1 MSVLQQPP
9 QEADLDLY
17 DLCVVGAGPVGLS
30 LALAAQARGLR
41 VLVLEA
47 GRQDPGES
55 APDWS
60 GSSLVRPQH
69 HAPLALATHTGLAG
83 TTWLWGGRCVPFEA
97 HDFEPRAQVPGVAW
111 PLTWSEVQPW
121 YEAAARCVD
130 CGSAE
135 FRRPLPPE
143 AQGPVRQ
150 LSRFELTQ
158 LERWSHQPRLIGSL
172 GQQALTV
179 SGLDLLFDARV
190 EALGFSASGDH
201 LESVQVKHRGQDLR
215 VHARHVVL
223 AGGALGVTRLLLQA
237 QRQHPTLFGGPD
249 GPLGRYYMGHI
260 MGSIARLVLA
270 HPEDVRWLDFGRDA
284 CGTYVRRRLTPSA
297 ATQREQ
303 GLLNTSFYIDN
314 PPFYDASHRNP
325 TLSAVF
331 MGLAIAPI
339 GRRLVAEAMRLKHI
353 GPPPHRWWA
362 HGLNIVRR
370 PWRAALDVI
379 DILRHRYLSKVR
391 KPGFVLRNAGGT
403 YALDYHAEQVP
414 HADSRVTLR
423 NDQGDL
429 QIDFRYQA
437 QDIDSVLRA
446 HALLDQDLRAAG
458 LGHLVYERPEAER
471 AAHVFEQAS
480 DGFHQIG
487 TTRMS
492 ADPAQGVVDGNAR
505 VHGVDNLHIASS
517 SVFST
522 SGEANPTL
530 LAVALGLRLASH
542 LGDLLQAPGAASSP
556 FAAQPASDRTA
567 PMRQITLPG
576 TGLRLSRLVFG
587 TASLHH
593 LARETDRQALLRA
606 AIEAG
611 FSHVDTSPLYGH
623 GVAEASLGALPSE
636 LAQRITLTTKV
647 GLYAP
652 AGARASIPDLYAR
665 KLLGKVLPVLNRA
678 VVEGSVQR
686 ARLSF
691 EASLRRLRRERVD
704 LLLLHEPVAAQIAC
718 DEWQRWLQGL
728 QAQGQIGAWGV
739 AGEAPAVAA
748 MLATHGALCPVVQVR
763 DSLTQHQADV
773 VLAAGRPLQLTYG
786 YLADPGSAG
795 LTVAQ
800 RLGQALLRNPEGAIL
815 VSTRQAQRVAA
826 LARLGA

>member
-9 QEADLDLY
+9 QEADLH

-41 VLVLEA
+41 VLVVEA
-47 GRQDPGES
+47 GRQDPAQS

-60 GSSLVRPQH
+60 GSSLARPQH
-69 HAPLALATHTGLAG
+69 HAPLELATHTGLAG

-111 PLTWSEVQPW
+111 PLRWEDVQPW

-150 LSRFELTQ
+150 LARFELTQ
-158 LERWSHQPRLIGSL
+158 LERWSHQPRLMGSL
-172 GQQALTV
+172 GQQALMAP
-179 SGLDLLFDARV
+179 GLDLLFDTRV
-190 EALGFSASGDH
+190 EALCFSACGSRVEG
-201 LESVQVKHRGQDLR
+201 VQAVREGQALR
-215 VHARHVVL
+215 LRARRFVL
-223 AGGALGVTRLLLQA
+223 AGGALGVTRLLLLA
-237 QRQHPTLFGGPD
+237 QRERPTLFGGPD

-270 HPEDVRWLDFGRDA
+270 RPQDVRWFDFSRDT
-284 CGTYVRRRLTPSA
+284 CGTYVRRRLTPHA

-314 PPFYDASHRNP
+314 PPFHDPSHRNP

-353 GPPPHRWWA
+353 GPPPHRWVA

-370 PWRAALDVI
+370 PWRAALDVV
-379 DILRHRYLSKVR
+379 DILRHRYLSSVR

-403 YALDYHAEQVP
+403 YALDYHAEQIP
-414 HADSRVTLR
+414 HAQSRVTLK

-429 QIDFRYQA
+429 KVDFGYQP
-437 QDIDSVLRA
+437 QDIDSVLRT

-458 LGHLVYERPEAER
+458 LGHLAYDRPEAER

-492 ADPAQGVVDGNAR
+492 ADPAHGVVDANAQ
-505 VHGVDNLHIASS
+505 VHGVDNLYIASS
-517 SVFST
+517 SVFTT

-530 LAVALGLRLASH
+530 LAVALGLRLADH
-542 LGDLLQAPGAASSP
+542 LGDLLQAPAPASP
-556 FAAQPASDRTA
+556 QFAACAASDRTA

-576 TGLRLSRLVFG
+576 TDLRLSRLVFG

-593 LARETDRQALLRA
+593 LAREADRQALLRA

-611 FSHVDTSPLYGH
+611 FSHVDTSPMYGN
-623 GVAEASLGALPSE
+623 GVAEASLGALPPE
-636 LAQRITLTTKV
+636 LARHLTLTTKV

-691 EASLRRLRRERVD
+691 EASLRRLRRERVE

-718 DEWQRWLQGL
+718 DEWLKWLQNL

-748 MLATHGALCPVVQVR
+748 MLASHGVLCPVVQVR
-763 DSLTQHQADV
+763 DSVSQHQADV

-786 YLADPGSAG
+786 YLADPGAAG
-795 LTVAQ
+795 QSVAQ
-800 RLGQALLRNPEGAIL
+800 RLGQALMRNPDGAIL
-815 VSTRQAQRVAA
+815 VSTRQAQRLAE
-826 LARLGA
+826 LARLGS

>member
-9 QEADLDLY
+9 SEADVY

-47 GRQDPGES
+47 GREDPAQS

-97 HDFEPRAQVPGVAW
+97 HDFEARAQVPGVAW
-111 PLTWSEVQPW
+111 PLSWADVQPW

-130 CGSAE
+130 CGSSE

-172 GQQALTV
+172 GQQALAAT
-179 SGLDLLFDARV
+179 GLDLLFDARV
-190 EALGFSASGDH
+190 EALDFSPGGEHLGSIQASR
-201 LESVQVKHRGQDLR
+201 LGQNLR
-215 VHARHVVL
+215 VCARRFVL
-223 AGGALGVTRLLLQA
+223 AGGALAVTRLLLQA
-237 QRQHPTLFGGPD
+237 QRQQPALFGGPD

-260 MGSIARLVLA
+260 MGSIARLVLSR
-270 HPEDVRWLDFGRDA
+270 PDDVRWLDFSRDD

-331 MGLAIAPI
+331 MGLAIAPV

-353 GPPPHRWWA
+353 GPAPYHWLA

-370 PWRAALDVI
+370 PWRAAWDVL
-379 DILRHRYLSKVR
+379 DILRHRYLSAVR

-414 HADSRVTLR
+414 HADSRVRLQ

-429 QIDFRYQA
+429 QIDFHYQP

-458 LGHLVYERPEAER
+458 LGHLAYERPEAER

-505 VHGVDNLHIASS
+505 VHGVDNLYVASS
-517 SVFST
+517 SVFTT

-542 LGDLLQAPGAASSP
+542 LGDLQQAPAATSTH
-556 FAAQPASDRTA
+556 FAARAASDRTA
-567 PMRQITLPG
+567 TMRQITLPG
-576 TGLRLSRLVFG
+576 TDLRLSRLVFG

-593 LARETDRQALLRA
+593 RAREADRQALLRA

-611 FSHVDTSPLYGH
+611 FSHFDTSPMYGN
-623 GVAEASLGALPSE
+623 GVAEASLGALPRE
-636 LAQRITLTTKV
+636 LAQGITLTTKV

-652 AGARASIPDLYAR
+652 AGARASVPDLYAR

-678 VVEGSVQR
+678 VVDGSVQR

-691 EASLRRLRRERVD
+691 GASLRRLRRERVE
-704 LLLLHEPVAAQIAC
+704 LLLLHEPVASLLVC
-718 DEWQRWLQGL
+718 DEWLKFLQGL
-728 QAQGQIGAWGV
+728 QSQGQIGAWGV

-748 MLATHGALCPVVQVR
+748 MLATHAVLCPVVQVR
-763 DSLTQHQADV
+763 DSLSQHQADA

-786 YLADPGSAG
+786 YLADPGAAG
-795 LTVAQ
+795 LSVAQ
-800 RLGQALLRNPEGAIL
+800 RLEQAMLRNPEGAVL
-815 VSTRQAQRVAA
+815 VSTRQVDRVAA
-826 LARLGA
+826 LARFGG